1 MQCRSFGWMGERITN
16 RASSARKAP
25 AFAAFPA
32 RFAPD
37 PGTAAVDVVGS
48 AGECVDR
55 TGAEAGARGAPLA
68 GSLTFRPSGKRDSLP
83 KTNGTPAGIPE
94 AEICMHE
101 HAERGRPNRVRTL
114 GPCQEWPVRRTIAG
128 KKGNSAD
135 GFQQPV
141 PMTRWLQRSSGS
153 GPPSLL
159 SGDSLKS
166 VPGFRMR
173 GGRKDQCA
181 DGSGRGA
188 PRLDS
193 QPARPEPVRRQ
204 QPADVLKPIAQRIR
218 LRKGR

>member
-1 MQCRSFGWMGERITN
+1 MQCCSFGWMGERITN
-16 RASSARKAP
+16 RASSASKAP
-25 AFAAFPA
+25 ALAAFPA

-55 TGAEAGARGAPLA
+55 TGAEAWAGSAPFA
-68 GSLTFRPSGKRDSLP
+68 GSLTCRPSGKRDSLP
-83 KTNGTPAGIPE
+83 KANGTPAGIPE

-128 KKGNSAD
+128 KKGNTAD
-135 GFQQPV
+135 GFSSRPDDPLAPAV
-141 PMTRWLQRSSGS
+141 ERIRSAVFA
-153 GPPSLL
+153 LRRL
-159 SGDSLKS
+159 AEF

-193 QPARPEPVRRQ
+193 QPACPEPVRRQ

-218 LRKGR
+218 LRNGR